1 MEHQKLCHVSLDK
14 VRGVVKVDERGVVK
28 VDEIADSMEELA
40 AATGWAGRAHAV
52 PSDCGLL
59 LLFVLTK
66 FHDQL
71 VCNVMP

>member
-1 MEHQKLCHVSLDK
+1 MEHQKLCHVFLDK
-14 VRGVVKVDERGVVK
+14 VRGVVK

-40 AATGWAGRAHAV
+40 AATGWAGRAHTV